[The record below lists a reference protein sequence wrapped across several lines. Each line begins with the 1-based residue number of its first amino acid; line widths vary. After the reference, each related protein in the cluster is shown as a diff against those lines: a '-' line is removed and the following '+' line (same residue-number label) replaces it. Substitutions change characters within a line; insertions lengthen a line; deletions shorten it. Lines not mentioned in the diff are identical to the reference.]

1 MISWLF
7 SIFIYHTICVFLFG
21 NLHIHFTHKRF
32 WVFHQL
38 LKCQQFIL
46 FIFTKHSIKYMI
58 LLMIKLSLY
67 GCFRQVN
74 TPYYLSGICV
84 CDIHIHDIRHY
95 FLTCVP
101 NSAEIYKKEK
111 RRDYCLLSHLRLWTA
126 HHTIIYNSPKPLSI
140 YILPFED
147 SI

>member
-1 MISWLF
+1 
-7 SIFIYHTICVFLFG
+7 
-21 NLHIHFTHKRF
+21 
-32 WVFHQL
+32 
-38 LKCQQFIL
+38 
-46 FIFTKHSIKYMI
+46 
-58 LLMIKLSLY
+58 MIKLSLY